1 LAVCQTLVKI
11 SLWNFVTALGW
22 ELLYNQLWYN
32 VGSYTVNYNSKMIYI
47 RWLLG
52 VFELTL
58 SALIG
63 FIGCSTTSWWCAGL
77 STMPIGDWQLRP
89 WSKQIG
95 REGTKGFQQLYYNN
109 RSNLF
114 LALFNTSHP
123 VPRILLVEMTRWYMY
138 IIVRRLGSLFV
149 TVEHFHCSPPL
160 YLVTH
165 FILLLFALSYTFC
178 LGRRYYWLGLQL
190 SHLWH

>member
-63 FIGCSTTSWWCAGL
+63 FIGCSTTSW
-77 STMPIGDWQLRP
+77 
-89 WSKQIG
+89 
-95 REGTKGFQQLYYNN
+95 
-109 RSNLF
+109 
-114 LALFNTSHP
+114 
-123 VPRILLVEMTRWYMY
+123 
-138 IIVRRLGSLFV
+138 
-149 TVEHFHCSPPL
+149 
-160 YLVTH
+160 
-165 FILLLFALSYTFC
+165 
-178 LGRRYYWLGLQL
+178 
-190 SHLWH
+190 